1 MSTKAQTLSYLR
13 SGMETCKI
21 LDAFVFSVKEWKE
34 KDIKC
39 YKNIISA
46 FPSAS
51 SLIVRSS
58 SHSEDQTHASAAG
71 KFESVLNVSLE
82 NLEDAIE
89 KVIASYG
96 DTVSPED
103 EVLIQ
108 PMLQDVTMSGVLF
121 TKDPNSGAAYYII
134 NYDLKGDT
142 TAVTSGGVCSTFIVA
157 RCYQEVENLKFKRL
171 IALAQELELKL
182 NSSSLDIEFAFDKN
196 DDLFLF
202 QVRPLIIKN
211 PQEEIAQLGALG
223 AIRNKL
229 ENISVEHPYLYG
241 KRTILGVMPDWNPA
255 EIIGIRPKP
264 LALSLYKELITDS
277 TWAYQRDNYGYKN
290 LRSFPL
296 LIDLMGLPYIDVRV
310 SFNSFIPKNLDPAIA
325 DKLVNYYLDRLEQEP
340 FLHDKVEFEIVFSC
354 YTFDLPDRIQAL
366 KEHDFCLEEVDSIT
380 QSLKNLT
387 NNIIHSDRGLWLKD
401 IEKIEELKK
410 RHDLILSN
418 HTFDDL
424 SKIYWLIEDCK
435 RYGTLPFAGLAR
447 AGFIAVQ
454 LLNSMVAVGI
464 LNADERLQF
473 LNSLDSVSTTMT
485 QDLEKLDR
493 EHFLNKYGHLRPG
506 TYDIMSPRYDEM
518 PDIYF
523 DWNNLKERPSHK
535 KEEFKLSLSQMKKI
549 ETLLESHGLEHDVV
563 GLLSFMKLA
572 IEGRENAKFI
582 FTKTL
587 SDILALL
594 KQFSTKNNLELEDV
608 AYLDIQKFLK
618 LYSSSWDV
626 FQEIK
631 DIISSGKEKYKIT
644 SQINLPPL
652 IVNKEDIE
660 AFSIP
665 DNRPNFVT
673 RKSVTAS
680 VITDL
685 SNSNHMNGAIVFIP
699 SADPGFDWIFTHGIA
714 GFVTAYGGVNSHMAI
729 RAGELGLPAVIGS
742 GEKLYNLW
750 KLANR
755 IYIDCANQRVEVLH

>member
-1 MSTKAQTLSYLR
+1 
-13 SGMETCKI
+13 
-21 LDAFVFSVKEWKE
+21 
-34 KDIKC
+34 
-39 YKNIISA
+39 
-46 FPSAS
+46 
-51 SLIVRSS
+51 
-58 SHSEDQTHASAAG
+58 
-71 KFESVLNVSLE
+71 
-82 NLEDAIE
+82 
-89 KVIASYG
+89 
-96 DTVSPED
+96 
-103 EVLIQ
+103 
-108 PMLQDVTMSGVLF
+108 
-121 TKDPNSGAAYYII
+121 
-134 NYDLKGDT
+134 
-142 TAVTSGGVCSTFIVA
+142 
-157 RCYQEVENLKFKRL
+157 
-171 IALAQELELKL
+171 
-182 NSSSLDIEFAFDKN
+182 
-196 DDLFLF
+196 
-202 QVRPLIIKN
+202 
-211 PQEEIAQLGALG
+211 
-223 AIRNKL
+223 
-229 ENISVEHPYLYG
+229 
-241 KRTILGVMPDWNPA
+241 
-255 EIIGIRPKP
+255 
-264 LALSLYKELITDS
+264 
-277 TWAYQRDNYGYKN
+277 
-290 LRSFPL
+290 
-296 LIDLMGLPYIDVRV
+296 
-310 SFNSFIPKNLDPAIA
+310 
-325 DKLVNYYLDRLEQEP
+325 
-340 FLHDKVEFEIVFSC
+340 
-354 YTFDLPDRIQAL
+354 
-366 KEHDFCLEEVDSIT
+366 
-380 QSLKNLT
+380 
-387 NNIIHSDRGLWLKD
+387 
-401 IEKIEELKK
+401 
-410 RHDLILSN
+410 
-418 HTFDDL
+418 
-424 SKIYWLIEDCK
+424 
-435 RYGTLPFAGLAR
+435 
-447 AGFIAVQ
+447 
-454 LLNSMVAVGI
+454 
-464 LNADERLQF
+464 
-473 LNSLDSVSTTMT
+473 
-485 QDLEKLDR
+485 
-493 EHFLNKYGHLRPG
+493 
-506 TYDIMSPRYDEM
+506 
-518 PDIYF
+518 
-523 DWNNLKERPSHK
+523 
-535 KEEFKLSLSQMKKI
+535 MKKI